1 MFVLTKFK
9 IITFISL
16 FVLVSGYRTSICTR
30 DNEEFSLCGWK
41 CPSTCVNMRLIN
53 LQNVRCPTTWGC
65 RVGCRCSAGYLREE
79 YTKQCVLSSEC
90 PGHTECPE
98 GEVMGWNLQ
107 CISRRRI
114 QLTNY
119 SVWQEYG

>member
-1 MFVLTKFK
+1 MKLLLTSFVAFMAV
-9 IITFISL
+9 TF
-16 FVLVSGYRTSICTR
+16 TSSAEINPEEHKSNKECKTIALEG
-30 DNEEFSLCGWK
+30 DYYENGGEEEIEKPNEGSPCQGTESSQ
-41 CPSTCVNMRLIN
+41 CPVQT
-53 LQNVRCPTTWGC
+53 Q
-65 RVGCRCSAGYLREE
+65 
-79 YTKQCVLSSEC
+79 
-90 PGHTECPE
+90 GHTECPE